1 MSKSFHSG
9 RAFIVGIGD
18 YENLSDLGLAPVYDA
33 DDVEKLLVSPKHCGY
48 PAANVRVLR
57 NRDASRSAIIAGLQD
72 LAAQAQPTDTVV
84 FYFSGHGAQRTAGLD
99 VGTYLCPPEFDGKR
113 PRDTGIEAEELSDL
127 LQQIAAERL
136 LVLIDACRSGAVARI
151 KAEGDEELLKWEFG
165 GARLDKLAAGKGRV
179 IISASEAH
187 QDSMILGRYR
197 NSLFTHFV
205 LKGLQGGVD
214 DRSDGLIRVLDL
226 FHYVAVQV
234 TNARG
239 DQNPVLTTRT
249 QDNFPVALRKGGL
262 LKSAEDPSVDAG
274 TGAQESG
281 KTGAGQK
288 EVEDLMVTLYPQGPT
303 DREIWSRSGGDL
315 AGLRGGSTGRAAW
328 HAALRTLSLGGG
340 GAITIDSLLNAAAAE
355 YGNNPQLRRLLE
367 DQRS

>member
-18 YENLSDLGLAPVYDA
+18 YDNLSDLGVAPVYDA
-33 DDVEKLLVSPKHCGY
+33 NDVEKLLVSPKHCGY
-48 PAANVRVLR
+48 PAANVQVLR
-57 NRDASRSAIIAGLQD
+57 NREASRSAIIAGLQD
-72 LAAQAQPTDTVV
+72 LAAQAQITDTVV

-99 VGTYLCPPEFDGKR
+99 VGTYLCPPEFDSKR
-113 PRDTGIEAEELSDL
+113 PRESGIEAEELSDL
-127 LQQIAAERL
+127 LQRIKAERL

-151 KAEGDEELLKWEFG
+151 KAEEAEDLLKWEFG
-165 GARLDKLAAGKGRV
+165 GTRLDKLAAGKGRV

-226 FHYVAVQV
+226 FHYVAHQV
-234 TNARG
+234 TTARV

-262 LKSAEDPSVDAG
+262 LKSAEDLSAYAEAG
-274 TGAQESG
+274 ARESG
-281 KTGAGQK
+281 KAGVGQK
-288 EVEDLMVTLYPQGPT
+288 EIEDLMVTLYPHGPT
-303 DREIWSRSGGDL
+303 DHEIWSRSGGDL
-315 AGLRGGSTGRAAW
+315 ASLRGGSTGRAAW
-328 HAALRTLSLGGG
+328 HAALRTLFLGGG
-340 GAITIDSLLNAAAAE
+340 GAITMDSLLNEAAVE
-355 YGNNPQLRRLLE
+355 YGNNPQLMRLLV
-367 DQRS
+367 DQ